1 MQKLQILLDFEDCH
15 NTLNDKGFNLQL
27 LCLTTLIKSRRQEHE
42 LVIINI
48 NQYG

>member
-15 NTLNDKGFNLQL
+15 YALNDKGFNLQL
-27 LCLTTLIKSRRQEHE
+27 LCLTTLIKSRMQEHE

-48 NQYG
+48 NQY